1 MTEYTTINDVKDYVN
16 EVLATSEGYPQDF
29 DIEAIASEISTYDA
43 ETQGFIITADDGEF
57 WDIVRKHDSSQ
68 N

>member
-1 MTEYTTINDVKDYVN
+1 MTAYTTINDVKDYVHK
-16 EVLATSEGYPQDF
+16 VLATSEGYPQDF

-57 WDIVRKHDSSQ
+57 
-68 N
+68 